1 MMPSTD
7 NSCPITAPLDA
18 SPPCSAVKTVGA
30 SGFEPPTPRPP
41 AQPDRGNPRE
51 NAKARGKRAAK
62 KCREMPGW
70 GRITALLLPLV
81 GCAAPSEVALSF
93 PDATDAQFMAA
104 QEAAAEWNACPGV
117 SVRVTR
123 DPDDGIPI
131 SIVPVGSLGGNRAM
145 TRRRIFKVWVEVDA
159 ESAERRRTYAHEMGH
174 VLGLD
179 HTDHGI
185 MGVGD
190 DDHVTLGDC
199 P

>member
-1 MMPSTD
+1 MMI
-7 NSCPITAPLDA
+7 NNCPITAPLDRA
-18 SPPCSAVKTVGA
+18 PRAVPAKTVGA

-41 AQPDRGNPRE
+41 AQPKFEKAPE

-62 KCREMPGW
+62 KCREKQGW

-81 GCAAPSEVALSF
+81 GCAAPSEVTLSF
-93 PDATDAQFMAA
+93 PDATDAQFTTA
-104 QEAAAEWNACPGV
+104 QEAAAEWNTCPGV
-117 SVRVTR
+117 SVHVSR
-123 DPDDGIPI
+123 DPDGIPI